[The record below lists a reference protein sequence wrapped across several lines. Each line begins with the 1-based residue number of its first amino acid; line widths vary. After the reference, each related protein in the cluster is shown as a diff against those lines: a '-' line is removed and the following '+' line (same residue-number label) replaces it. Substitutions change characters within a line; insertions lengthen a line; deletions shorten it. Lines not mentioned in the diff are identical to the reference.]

1 MSTRNTSISITTG
14 SGTTSGT
21 WDTRPRAAFDLE
33 TTGRNSRAARIVT
46 ASVTVV
52 DAGGSV
58 IKEHE
63 WLADPGIE
71 IPAEASEV
79 HGVTTERARQEGRPA
94 AEVTRELASVL
105 QGLFDDG
112 VPVVAF
118 NASYDFTVLAAES
131 ARYGIPQLDRFPVLD
146 PYIMNKQVD
155 RYRKGK
161 RTLTALCEEYD
172 VNLDNAHT
180 SAADALA
187 TLRML
192 DAMAGKFPKLRMAA
206 GQLHQLQVGWAASQ
220 AADFQTYLRKTKPA
234 AVIEGEWPVLPPED
248 ASGGDF

>member
-1 MSTRNTSISITTG
+1 MSTWNSL
-14 SGTTSGT
+14 
-21 WDTRPRAAFDLE
+21 PRAAFDLE
-33 TTGRNSRAARIVT
+33 TTGRNSRSARIVT

-52 DAGGSV
+52 DTSGEV

-63 WLADPGIE
+63 WLADPGVE
-71 IPAEASEV
+71 IPTEASDV
-79 HGVTTERARQEGRPA
+79 HGITTEQARRDGRPA
-94 AEVTRELASVL
+94 AEVTRELAAVL
-105 QGLFDDG
+105 QELFDAD
-112 VPVVAF
+112 VPVIAF

-131 ARYGIPQLDRFPVLD
+131 ARYGVPQLSRFPVLD

-161 RTLTALCEEYD
+161 RTLTALCEEYG

-192 DAMAGKFPKLRMAA
+192 DAMAGKFPRLRMPA
-206 GQLHQLQVGWAASQ
+206 GNLHQLQIEWASAQ
-220 AADFQTYLRKTKPA
+220 AADFQSYLRKSKPA
-234 AVIEGEWPVLPPED
+234 AVIEGDWPVLPPED
-248 ASGGDF
+248 ASRGDF

>member
-1 MSTRNTSISITTG
+1 MAQNCLWQQVVLKHELLDHQHHLEHQHLQHHRHLEQ
-14 SGTTSGT
+14 
-21 WDTRPRAAFDLE
+21 RPRAAFDLE

-52 DAGGSV
+52 DAEGSV
-58 IKEHE
+58 VKEHE
-63 WLADPGIE
+63 WLADPGVE

-79 HGVTTERARQEGRPA
+79 HGVTTEKAAATAVRPRRSPGNSPRCCRACSTT
-94 AEVTRELASVL
+94 V
-105 QGLFDDG
+105 F
-112 VPVVAF
+112 PVIAF

-131 ARYGIPQLDRFPVLD
+131 ARYGIPQLNRFPVLD

-161 RTLTALCEEYD
+161 RTLTALCEEYG

-192 DAMAGKFPKLRMAA
+192 DAMAGKFPKLRMPAS
-206 GQLHQLQVGWAASQ
+206 QLHQLQVGLGSYARPRTSSPTSA
-220 AADFQTYLRKTKPA
+220 RPN
-234 AVIEGEWPVLPPED
+234 PPP
-248 ASGGDF
+248 